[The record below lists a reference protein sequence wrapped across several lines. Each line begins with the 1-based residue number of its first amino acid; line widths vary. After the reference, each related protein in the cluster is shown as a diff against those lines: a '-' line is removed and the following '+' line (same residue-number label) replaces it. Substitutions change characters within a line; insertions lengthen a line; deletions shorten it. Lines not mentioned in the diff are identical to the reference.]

1 MKFSLKLSY
10 HKVYFSTT
18 WCKRSLLYDQTIEDI
33 NIFSPAFLVE
43 LRGVAQI
50 TPLSPIIFDD
60 PRNYQLGTYFYYYVR
75 FLLCFAFHVNIGKDW
90 YRVKWIAGKNCHD
103 TAQLLWCFF
112 LLVSSAVTHFHD
124 DNTPT
129 SLW

>member
-10 HKVYFSTT
+10 HKVYFSAT

-50 TPLSPIIFDD
+50 TWWLKLPHSPLHVLYL
-60 PRNYQLGTYFYYYVR
+60 YQLYQFGCRLGLYNDKELASIVDMSTQKK
-75 FLLCFAFHVNIGKDW
+75 LKGLVN
-90 YRVKWIAGKNCHD
+90 
-103 TAQLLWCFF
+103 FF
-112 LLVSSAVTHFHD
+112 FFCPDFTPISSLHQF
-124 DNTPT
+124 
-129 SLW
+129 